1 MPIETAAIADHNIK
15 VNTREQGGDLFIFF
29 PADTIPDDVKASNP
43 LWESGGTIRSGIRTL
58 GYRGGYL
65 RRCEIT
71 QMREAMWSENAAN
84 ILPTERSKLTS
95 TYVETVGAHQRVI
108 GVTKKGNHDGLLRSR
123 VYPSNEIATLTGKID
138 GIVQMPITTVEQAV
152 EAQYFLFPNW
162 EKIVTGAT
170 EIPRKTSQLLAHF
183 MERKQKAISPFQRA
197 VAEAAIKS
205 VTDFKVWGTAA
216 VKKANA
222 TLNLAKTKGWDW
234 SYGTD
239 AEMAFEQ
246 LELQRSDTMV
256 QEQASKIDR
265 LADAMTTF
273 VEASVKQ
280 PQAVLQQTPDPDY
293 AEFLE
298 WKKARAAALET
309 AIEELATQQC
319 KATAT
324 TTGEQCK
331 GIALENGY
339 CRNASHQ
346 AQAVE
351 KNQ

>member
-1 MPIETAAIADHNIK
+1 LKQPPLRTITSKSTQESKEEISLSSP
-15 VNTREQGGDLFIFF
+15 R
-29 PADTIPDDVKASNP
+29 DTIPDDVKASNP

-108 GVTKKGNHDGLLRSR
+108 GVTKNGNHDGLLRSR

-152 EAQYFLFPNW
+152 EAQYFSSPTGKRLLPAQLKSL
-162 EKIVTGAT
+162 EKRA
-170 EIPRKTSQLLAHF
+170 QLLAHF

-298 WKKARAAALET
+298 WKKSKSGCARNRHRGA
-309 AIEELATQQC
+309 
-319 KATAT
+319 
-324 TTGEQCK
+324 
-331 GIALENGY
+331 
-339 CRNASHQ
+339 RNA
-346 AQAVE
+346 AM
-351 KNQ
+351 